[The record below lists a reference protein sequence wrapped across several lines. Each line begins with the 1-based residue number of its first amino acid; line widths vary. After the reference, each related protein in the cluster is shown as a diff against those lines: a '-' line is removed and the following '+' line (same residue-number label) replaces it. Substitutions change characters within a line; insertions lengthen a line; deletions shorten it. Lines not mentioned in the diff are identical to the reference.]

1 MKKWG
6 VSVAALFVVAGCS
19 SSGGADTNAN
29 GDEQIELTF
38 STWGNE
44 NHIAVYEEL
53 LDVYYEDNPH
63 VNVTIQ
69 TTPFPDYQQNTT
81 VLAAGREL
89 PDIGWAAER
98 MVPQFIENGILQD
111 ISALK
116 DDPAFE
122 FDDILPGTIT
132 QYEEGDSLYGIPFSS
147 PPHIIYYNKTL
158 FEENDL
164 PTPQELEA
172 SGEWTWEVFE
182 ESAAIIAE
190 EEGVYGANFFR
201 AWETWEN
208 LLAHTRAEGGDLFNE
223 DMTEFTWNSEAG
235 ISTFDMLKRMM
246 FEDMSHPRAG
256 DQVAFEAGNIG
267 MFFDVYSYVS
277 TARGID
283 DFEWDI
289 APVPLGS
296 QGRSPILGQ
305 AGYVMFDGSEYPE
318 EALDLIR
325 FFASQEGME
334 ATSTYFA
341 PPRTSVLE
349 SDAFIEQPGNPPR
362 ESIETTIL
370 DLSEESRVLP
380 IHPEWQNI
388 DNHILQGFDQLFG
401 QTKDTDEILQQMEDN
416 INPLVEQ

>member
-1 MKKWG
+1 VKRWSISAG
-6 VSVAALFVVAGCS
+6 LLLVVAGCS
-19 SSGGADTNAN
+19 SSGGSTDAN

-53 LDVYYEDNPH
+53 LEAYYVDHPNVH
-63 VNVTIQ
+63 VTIQ
-69 TTPFPDYQQNTT
+69 TTPFPDYQQNMT
-81 VLAAGREL
+81 VLAAGQEL

-98 MVPQFIENGILQD
+98 MVPQFIENNILAD
-111 ISALK
+111 LSALRE
-116 DDPAFE
+116 DESFHFE
-122 FDDILPGTIT
+122 DILPGTIT
-132 QYEEGDSLYGIPFSS
+132 QYEVGDALYGVPFSS
-147 PPHIIYYNKTL
+147 PPHIIFYNKTL
-158 FEENDL
+158 FEKNGLE
-164 PTPQELEA
+164 TPQELE
-172 SGEWTWEVFE
+172 SRGEWTWEAFE
-182 ESAAIIAE
+182 EAAAVIAE

-223 DMTEFTWNSEAG
+223 DTTEFTWNSDAG
-235 ISTFDMLKRMM
+235 ISTLEMLERMM
-246 FEDMSHPRAG
+246 FEDRSHPRAG
-256 DQVAFEAGNIG
+256 DQVAFEAGNVG

-277 TARGID
+277 TARGIE

-305 AGYVMFDGSEYPE
+305 AGYVMFEGTEHPE

-325 FFASQEGME
+325 YFASETGME

-341 PPRTSVLE
+341 PPRASVLE

-362 ESIETTIL
+362 ASMESTIL
-370 DLSEESRVLP
+370 NLSEESRVLP

-388 DNHILQGFDQLFG
+388 DNHILQGFDHLFG
-401 QTKDTDEILQQMEDN
+401 QTAEPADILEQMEAS
-416 INPLVEQ
+416 INPLVQE